1 MPDCIAEPERGSGR
15 VLAIDYGTRRVGL
28 ALSDPTGT
36 LATPLCTLPRRRG
49 KRPPTARILEIASG
63 RRVVRLVLGLPRAT
77 DGGDNSWTEEVR
89 DFGRRLEARS
99 GLPVHLVDEEC
110 TSVEARDRIG
120 AVGPIGRQRKDKA
133 RIDAAAAAIIL
144 QEWLDGHRPA
154 EASPVEGR
162 SD

>member
-1 MPDCIAEPERGSGR
+1 MAEPERDKGR
-15 VLAIDYGTRRVGL
+15 VLAIDYGTRRIGL

-63 RRVVRLVLGLPRAT
+63 RRVGHLVLGLPRAI
-77 DGGDNSWTEEVR
+77 DGSDNSWTEEVR

-110 TSVEARDRIG
+110 TSVEARARIG
-120 AVGPIGRQRKDKA
+120 TIGPIGRKRKDKA

-144 QEWLDGHRPA
+144 QEWLDERRPA
-154 EASPVEGR
+154 EAAPVEER
-162 SD
+162 SG